1 MPSVADLVE
10 QLAVL
15 LRAERRERAA
25 AWDLVPAQLEALR
38 FLGRANRYSRQPG
51 AVAEWLGATPGTVSQ
66 TLSALERKGLIE
78 KLADPTD
85 QRKVVCRPTER
96 GRECLRAVD
105 GASTLPDDDATREV
119 LRDWLAALQGAQG
132 RRTFGVCR
140 TCRFFRVRGAG
151 GECGLTG
158 EPLSPTDA
166 EELCREHEPGERR
179 SGSARGRAPTRAADP
194 PAG

>member
-25 AWDLVPAQLEALR
+25 AWELVPAQLEALR

-51 AVAEWLGATPGTVSQ
+51 AVAEWMGSTAGTVSQ

-96 GRECLRAVD
+96 GRECLLAVD
-105 GASTLPDDDATREV
+105 GPTPLPDDEATREL
-119 LRDWLAALQGAQG
+119 LRSWLGALQAAQG

-140 TCRFFRVRGAG
+140 TCRFFRARGDG
-151 GECGLTG
+151 GQCGLTG
-158 EPLSPTDA
+158 EPLSPIDA
-166 EELCREHEPGERR
+166 GELCREHEPAERG
-179 SGSARGRAPTRAADP
+179 SGSARGRAPKPAAE
-194 PAG
+194 